1 MSYNIG
7 CVQGVGSRPYQED
20 SYGFVNAG
28 DVTLIKQ
35 YGLFAVVA
43 DGIGGL
49 RNGKEAST
57 LALNVLRTDFMRYD
71 RKVHLGMQLAQS
83 IHRANDQVYQA
94 YQQESGSTVVA
105 AILYQEKL
113 YFASVG
119 DSTIWL
125 VRKNEV
131 IRLNEPQNLRFRLYL
146 ETIRNNSA
154 DPDEGRNDPQEH
166 SLTEYVGS
174 ETIHAV
180 DMNYRP
186 LSLKNEDV
194 IILCSDGIGD
204 VLTDQEVLY
213 CLAGGRNANQACAMM
228 DSLISNKKRRGQD
241 NYTAVMIRCLT

>member
-1 MSYNIG
+1 MSYNTG
-7 CVQGVGSRPYQED
+7 SVQGVGSRKRQED

-28 DVTLIKQ
+28 DVKLIKQ
-35 YGLFAVVA
+35 DGLFAAVA

-57 LALNVLRTDFMRYD
+57 LAMNVLCTDFQRYD
-71 RKVHLGMQLAQS
+71 RKIHLGMQLAQS
-83 IHRANDQVYQA
+83 IHRANDQVYQSF
-94 YQQESGSTVVA
+94 QTESGSTVVA

-131 IRLNEPQNLRFRLYL
+131 IRLNEPQNLRHRLYL
-146 ETIRNNSA
+146 KTIMDNSA
-154 DPDEGRNDPQEH
+154 DPYDGRNDPQEH
-166 SLTEYVGS
+166 SLTEYIGS
-174 ETIHAV
+174 EAIHAV

-228 DSLISNKKRRGQD
+228 DSLICNKKRPAQD
-241 NYTAVMIRCLT
+241 NYTGIIIRCLI